1 MMLPQGITITTP
13 NGGSLYQQQLVQPS
27 QAGSFA
33 RSHAVTAGNQGAA
46 GAMDQGRSLM
56 AGMNTAQ
63 HQLAMAA
70 LNFRDGA
77 PDNEVRNA
85 QKAAANALVAQYK
98 EAMFRHVPGLRSEN
112 LQRVGWQLRGG

>member
-1 MMLPQGITITTP
+1 MLPQGITSTTP
-13 NGGSLYQQQLVQPS
+13 NGGSLYQQQLIQPS

-56 AGMNTAQ
+56 AGMSTSQ
-63 HQLAMAA
+63 HQLATAA
-70 LNFRDGA
+70 LNFQDGA

-98 EAMFRHVPGLRSEN
+98 EAMFANVPGLQTGN
-112 LQRVGWQLRGG
+112 LARLGMALRGG